1 MSATFLVLWGRH
13 SAMGGSVLAVGYGN
27 RFEIPPPPTLTPE
40 TGKLLVVMG
49 SNTAIEALLS

>member
-1 MSATFLVLWGRH
+1 
-13 SAMGGSVLAVGYGN
+13 MGGSVLAVGYGN